1 MDAPIGKGCVMA
13 QSMRTTLV
21 LMMQKLGRDYRI
33 KNDPDILLKA
43 AKHNLREIT
52 AELHPDSTNHIN
64 SKLSRHNQI
73 LRGKSTALGVVSDNN
88 RLMFEA
94 NAKVKRVDNIRG
106 IELVL
111 SLPNR
116 FPFDGNAC
124 FEDFV
129 LWVESYFPSIPILSA
144 VAHWDESTPHIHVIL
159 LPLID
164 GRLQGHVVM
173 GNRSQINKM
182 RESCF
187 EAVGKK
193 YGMDLTKRD
202 KLDVAEATV
211 IASDTINT
219 IVTNPELLKDVRIK
233 NVLVAAIAGN
243 PYPLAGLVNATK
255 HKKRSK
261 PRKQTFVGIMT
272 SAVKP
277 DKQCYSRS
285 KSLQSKTQR

>member
-64 SKLSRHNQI
+64 SKLSHHNQI
-73 LRGKSTALGVVSDNN
+73 LRGKSTALGVVSDN
-88 RLMFEA
+88 
-94 NAKVKRVDNIRG
+94 
-106 IELVL
+106 
-111 SLPNR
+111 NR